1 MTYFSTR
8 PSTSGRDWQQT
19 RLQKGLLSKCQK
31 HKGHLGISG
40 NTTAYSFTMEFGE
53 RLNSILIYV
62 IIRIFNYFYVDVRLR
77 SVYE

>member
-1 MTYFSTR
+1 M
-8 PSTSGRDWQQT
+8 
-19 RLQKGLLSKCQK
+19 K
-31 HKGHLGISG
+31 
-40 NTTAYSFTMEFGE
+40 FGE